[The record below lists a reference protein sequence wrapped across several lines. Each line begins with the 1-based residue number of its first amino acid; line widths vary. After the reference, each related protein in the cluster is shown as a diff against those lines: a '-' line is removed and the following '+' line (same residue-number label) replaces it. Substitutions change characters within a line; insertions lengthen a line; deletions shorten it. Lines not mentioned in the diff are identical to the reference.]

1 MGSPLLLC
9 SELDTSAAISAC
21 SRYSLLYD
29 GTTCN
34 RSYDGDVPWADCDC
48 FAINPAYNQTHTIE
62 RIDQWEVDQARSQ
75 LIISLLSLIL
85 GGAYMLLFFVD
96 GDLRMW
102 RYPQNLAFWIY
113 ACDFVKS
120 LSLFLVSFNM
130 VYHAK
135 ARLDA
140 KAMGEFV
147 ITWHSDCL
155 CALTTADKHPGCSC
169 ENGVLALMLQG
180 GLVGSVAF
188 YCAMTHN
195 FYSSVRDPFTKPES
209 RLCLYH
215 IVCWGLTVALT
226 FPYALPFEGVGSIPG
241 LSGSG
246 YRAGYLAC
254 WFASRRATPTWDI
267 DNMQLFVT
275 VTLPIALVWVVTP
288 ILYLLARRELSHEG
302 LQEMRAPR
310 AKQLRYGD
318 VLVRIF
324 IVYFFLTGISFMLA
338 SYASDQ
344 PGGGCDNYE
353 LSLAL
358 QLANPGHSCDRI
370 GGPAWSKFFFST
382 LLCLQVM
389 GADCHCSPLIV
400 PDRRCRR

>member
-1 MGSPLLLC
+1 
-9 SELDTSAAISAC
+9 
-21 SRYSLLYD
+21 
-29 GTTCN
+29 
-34 RSYDGDVPWADCDC
+34 
-48 FAINPAYNQTHTIE
+48 
-62 RIDQWEVDQARSQ
+62 
-75 LIISLLSLIL
+75 
-85 GGAYMLLFFVD
+85 
-96 GDLRMW
+96 
-102 RYPQNLAFWIY
+102 
-113 ACDFVKS
+113 
-120 LSLFLVSFNM
+120 
-130 VYHAK
+130 
-135 ARLDA
+135 
-140 KAMGEFV
+140 MGEFI

-246 YRAGYLAC
+246 YRSGYLAC

-318 VLVRIF
+318 VLVRSF
-324 IVYFFLTGISFMLA
+324 ILYFFLTGISFMLA

-358 QLANPGHSCDRI
+358 QLANPGHSCDRL
-370 GGPAWSKFFFST
+370 GGPVWSKFFFST

-400 PDRRCRR
+400 PDRR